1 MQGIKSLLGLICL
14 MLSMSAQCAD
24 KVSLQLKWTHQFQF
38 AGYYMAAEKGFYKEA
53 GLDVS
58 IIPADPNH
66 PDTFPKVLSGKADFA
81 ITHSGILQKRQQGA
95 PVVALGA
102 ILQFSPYCWMVK
114 NNSDIFQPRDFAGKK
129 LSKIGSIEN
138 AELLVMLQRAG
149 LRLESLMAASH
160 EGGIKEWLVGDL
172 DAVQVYV
179 TNEPYTMTLQGVGH
193 RLICPQKFGLN
204 VYGDILYTS
213 EQFLANKPEVVERF
227 YRASLKGWRYALLH
241 LEESIDVTKQHYA
254 THKSVQ
260 ELAYEAHVL
269 ASYIQPPGI
278 NLGNMSMAKWRLIAD
293 LYGLDQDEF
302 DQAFDGFMYDQQQT
316 EGFELSWMLILAII
330 LSIACVPLYIRLISS
345 NRR

>member
-1 MQGIKSLLGLICL
+1 MQGMKSLLGLICL
-14 MLSMSAQCAD
+14 MLSMSAQSVD
-24 KVSLQLKWTHQFQF
+24 NVSLQLKWTHQFQF

-53 GLDVS
+53 GLNVA
-58 IIPADPNH
+58 IIPADPND
-66 PDTFPKVLSGKADFA
+66 PDTFPKVLNGQADFA

-95 PVVALGA
+95 SVVALGA

-114 NNSDIFQPRDFAGKK
+114 NNSDIFQPRDFVGKK
-129 LSKIGSIEN
+129 LSKVSSLEN

-149 LRLESLMAASH
+149 LSQESLMAASH
-160 EGGIKEWLVGDL
+160 EGGVKEWLAGDL

-179 TNEPYTMTLQGVGH
+179 TNEPYSMTLRGVGY

-213 EQFLANKPEVVERF
+213 EQFLAKKPEVVERF

-254 THKSVQ
+254 KHKSVQ

-278 NLGNMSMAKWRLIAD
+278 KLGNMSMAKWRLIAD
-293 LYGLDQDEF
+293 LYGIEQADF
-302 DQAFDGFMYDQQQT
+302 DQAFDGFMYDQQQA
-316 EGFELSWMLILAII
+316 EAIELSWMLILAII
-330 LSIACVPLYIRLISS
+330 LSIACVPLYSRLISR

>member
-14 MLSMSAQCAD
+14 MLSMSALCAD
-24 KVSLQLKWTHQFQF
+24 KVSLQLKWTHQYQF

-149 LRLESLMAASH
+149 LSLESLMAASH
-160 EGGIKEWLVGDL
+160 EGGVKEWLAGDI

-213 EQFLANKPEVVERF
+213 EQFLAKKPEVVERF

-254 THKSVQ
+254 IQKSVQ

-269 ASYIQPPGI
+269 KSYIQPPGI

-302 DQAFDGFMYDQQQT
+302 DQAFEGFMYDQQQT